1 MRTYNIK
8 NYKNVSVDDSC
19 KYIKELNKKNR
30 PITRVNLSSG
40 DVDIN
45 IKYVY
50 KILKYLVLYHKNTI
64 AVVFSKESIVN
75 DKYYVILLD
84 FLYKLPYL
92 RHLYIE
98 ISNTCIYTNPLLGKL
113 QNIKLPSVHINLIKC
128 GKSNKNVPIL
138 LNDILNN
145 KSVESLTIQIHIKKV
160 KLLTHFLN
168 DIKYNKTI
176 KKLSIFPETNMHL
189 MSSDMPKTY
198 SLKMLNILNINNTIE
213 VLKIYVNKEYPEI
226 TQYLS
231 KNYKIRALT
240 IYTKYNIIEYTCE
253 SDIKTQELSG
263 NCDGIKINK
272 TYHNS
277 QCIKLYDKEYNN
289 ESTDIV
295 FSDNDCSY
303 DTNYE
308 SGDGSYCSE
317 SYDID
322 TVISEES

>member
-1 MRTYNIK
+1 
-8 NYKNVSVDDSC
+8 
-19 KYIKELNKKNR
+19 
-30 PITRVNLSSG
+30 
-40 DVDIN
+40 
-45 IKYVY
+45 
-50 KILKYLVLYHKNTI
+50 
-64 AVVFSKESIVN
+64 
-75 DKYYVILLD
+75 
-84 FLYKLPYL
+84 
-92 RHLYIE
+92 
-98 ISNTCIYTNPLLGKL
+98 
-113 QNIKLPSVHINLIKC
+113 
-128 GKSNKNVPIL
+128 
-138 LNDILNN
+138 
-145 KSVESLTIQIHIKKV
+145 
-160 KLLTHFLN
+160 
-168 DIKYNKTI
+168 
-176 KKLSIFPETNMHL
+176 